1 MLDFTQYVEQ
11 QSRNPQL
18 TSLLL
23 EISEAGRQLTRIL
36 QLGALAPETQNLAL
50 STNIQGEEQKPLD
63 LVGNQVLLDFC
74 TKSKSACA
82 IASEEMDNPIQIE
95 GSTSPYLLLFDPLD
109 GSSNLEING
118 LVGTIFSVLKLPHG
132 KTTYSG
138 TEDFLQPGTAQVAA
152 GYLLYGPSTLLV
164 VTLGDGVREFLLDQE
179 SGAYLQL
186 NSNSI
191 QIPPEAHEYSINA
204 SNRKYWDTPTLQFIQ
219 ECEAGKTGVLGKDYN
234 MRWIAAF
241 VGDIHRILK
250 RGGSYFYP
258 QDSKD
263 PTKIGKIRLLY
274 EINPMAFIVEQA
286 GGLASSGLERCLE
299 MQPQSLHQRSG
310 IFIGSKNEIER
321 IEKYYQLKGTLN
333 TFFL

>member
-1 MLDFTQYVEQ
+1 MLDFTQYLEQ

-23 EISEAGRQLTRIL
+23 EISEAGKQLTRIL
-36 QLGALAPETQNLAL
+36 QQGALAIETQNLAL

-74 TKSKSACA
+74 TRSKSACA
-82 IASEEMDNPIQIE
+82 IASEEMDEPIQVA

-118 LVGTIFSVLKLPHG
+118 LVGTIFSVLKLPQG
-132 KTTYSG
+132 KTAYSG
-138 TEDFLQPGTAQVAA
+138 TEDFLQPGTSQVAA

-164 VTLGDGVREFLLDQE
+164 ITLGNGVQEFLLDQE
-179 SGAYLQL
+179 SNAYLQL
-186 NSNSI
+186 NSKI
-191 QIPPEAHEYSINA
+191 QIPPQASEYSINA
-204 SNRKYWDTPTLQFIQ
+204 SNRKYWDAPTSKFIQ
-219 ECEAGKTGVLGKDYN
+219 ECEVGKAGVLGKDYN

-250 RGGSYFYP
+250 CGGSYCYP

-263 PTKIGKIRLLY
+263 PTKTGKIRLLY

-286 GGLASSGLERCLE
+286 GGLASSGLERCLQ
-299 MQPQSLHQRSG
+299 MQPQSLHQRRG
-310 IFIGSKNEIER
+310 IFIGSKNEIAR
-321 IEKYYQLKGTLN
+321 IEKYYQEQA
-333 TFFL
+333 